1 MRHPGS
7 PCRPRQVHVLSW
19 LCAAALLLPAPAR
32 AHNPDLS
39 RPYPYT
45 VGDAIAARMQ
55 GIFRIVAGLE
65 TPTLV
70 YYDREAQ
77 NVVAEISGGTDD
89 VEGAKREILAFVQAI
104 QEGVTGYVRKQHH
117 LDLTDKD
124 VTLIYY
130 SGGDQDLPI
139 EVVRRENGVFML
151 PKPEESGNE
160 EE

>member
-7 PCRPRQVHVLSW
+7 PCRPRPVHVLSW
-19 LCAAALLLPAPAR
+19 LYAAALLLSAPAR

-39 RPYPYT
+39 KPYPYT

-65 TPTLV
+65 TSTLV
-70 YYDREAQ
+70 YYDREAK
-77 NVVAEISGGTDD
+77 NVIVEIEGDTDE
-89 VEGAKREILAFVQAI
+89 VEGARREIQAFVQAI
-104 QEGVTGYVRKQHH
+104 QEGVVGYVRKRHNFE
-117 LDLTDKD
+117 LTDRD

-130 SGGDQDLPI
+130 SGGDQDLPV
-139 EVVRRENGVFML
+139 EVVRRENGVFIV